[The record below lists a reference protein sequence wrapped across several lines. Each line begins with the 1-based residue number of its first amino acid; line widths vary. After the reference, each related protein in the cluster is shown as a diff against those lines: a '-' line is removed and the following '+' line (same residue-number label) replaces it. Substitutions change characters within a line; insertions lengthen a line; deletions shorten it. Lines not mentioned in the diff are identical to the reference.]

1 MWQDHL
7 ALFSQH
13 LSLSGHKGAGEG
25 QLWSSLQQELQ
36 LTKPRVE
43 MEVCGEVERW

>member
-1 MWQDHL
+1 MYNHL

-13 LSLSGHKGAGEG
+13 ISLGGHKGAGEG
-25 QLWSSLQQELQ
+25 QLWSWLQQELQ
-36 LTKPRVE
+36 LTKPEVE